1 MDENTRNK
9 YLAML
14 TDRDK
19 EKVEDIAQKIKK
31 KAEEC
36 LNDILTLTVS
46 TRYEGEDHVAAR
58 TELHFDGDIDMI
70 LPKSGSGIDRE
81 TLDFHLQTVALAV
94 KNRRELIRIFAEL
107 FDLKEVVKLI

>member
-1 MDENTRNK
+1 MNFELKKEQTPWIRPHETNTWTYCR
-9 YLAML
+9 
-14 TDRDK
+14 TETR
-19 EKVEDIAQKIKK
+19 K

-58 TELHFDGDIDMI
+58 TELHFDGDIDMV

-81 TLDFHLQTVALAV
+81 TLDLHLQTVALAV